1 MRKLSRVGPPD
12 ARKRACPVR
21 AGAGR
26 KPTAE
31 RQKWA
36 PSFDQHYRHIGEEDK
51 IGSDNS
57 AFSLLYGGLS
67 TIRVKFQV
75 AATNV
80 LKLVSSLACRTL
92 IFAAVLAQFFKAFVE
107 FSPSLESAG

>member
-36 PSFDQHYRHIGEEDK
+36 PSFDQHYRQVGVLKVAVYRKLALPYGLRTMHP
-51 IGSDNS
+51 
-57 AFSLLYGGLS
+57 LLQEVRKRLF
-67 TIRVKFQV
+67 INRVKGS
-75 AATNV
+75 
-80 LKLVSSLACRTL
+80 VSENIDLPRL
-92 IFAAVLAQFFKAFVE
+92 PM
-107 FSPSLESAG
+107 FS

>member
-57 AFSLLYGGLS
+57 AFSVLIWNWFATRLEGKPKGLIPRRRIIGTGS
-67 TIRVKFQV
+67 GRKTQ
-75 AATNV
+75 
-80 LKLVSSLACRTL
+80 
-92 IFAAVLAQFFKAFVE
+92 
-107 FSPSLESAG
+107 